1 MGRDTARRVIPL
13 FRPYRGRVAAVVGLI
28 VLTSTIGIVNPLL
41 IQAVFNKA
49 LFGPGGLNLELLYIL
64 VGVMAV
70 VPIVNGAI
78 GILQT
83 YETTMVGQHVMRD
96 LRDQLYSHLETLSLA
111 FFTGTK
117 TGEIQSRLANDV
129 GGVQTVVTTTAS
141 TILANVVIFISTIVA
156 MIILSWQL
164 TIVAVITVPAF
175 FWLTKA
181 VGDRRRRVSRSTQE
195 SLAAMS
201 AISEETLSVSG
212 VLLAK
217 VFGNQGRDIGR
228 YRRENQRLADLE
240 VRQQMIGQGF
250 YAVVQSFLSITP
262 AAVYLVAGLLL
273 ANGQPISAGT
283 IVAFT
288 TLQTRLYFPIGQL
301 LQVSVELR
309 SSLALFDRIFEYLD
323 LKPDITD
330 APDAVD
336 LPSADGGGRVALR
349 DVYFRYSG
357 VPEDALRGVSFE
369 ADPGQLVALVGP
381 SGAGK
386 TTISYLIPRLYDV
399 TGGAIEIDGTDV
411 RRARQ
416 ASLAAAI
423 GFVTQ
428 ESYLFHDTI
437 LANLQYGRPSASQAE
452 IEEAARA
459 AYIHDRIMD
468 FPDGYDT
475 VVGERGYRLSGGEK
489 QRLAIA
495 RVLLHDP
502 RILIL
507 DEATSALDTASER
520 EVQKALDALMGS
532 RTTIAIAHRLST
544 IVNADVINVI
554 DGGQVVE
561 SGSHRDLLRQHG
573 LYAVAVQRAVRGRP
587 GAVVLRRRRRHGRRQ
602 RAETRNTA
610 GLTAMTEG
618 LDLHLGVDKG
628 AGFVGRAL
636 ETALRE
642 AIRSGRLH
650 PGARLPGSR
659 SLAADLGISRGTVV
673 QAYAQLIAEG
683 WLTGTTGSGTR
694 VADLPGPAPAGAAGR
709 RRAPGRT
716 PRRRRRGSRSTCG
729 PDAQTSVHSPERTGL
744 RASAAPCPPHRTRT
758 WTTPSPPACRCCAP
772 RWPTT

>member
-1 MGRDTARRVIPL
+1 MMLTDAPARTGRNTARRIVTL
-13 FRPYRGRVAAVVGLI
+13 FRPYRLQVAAVVGLI
-28 VLTSTIGIVNPLL
+28 VVTSTIGIANPLL
-41 IQAVFNKA
+41 IQVVFNQA
-49 LFGPGGLNLELLYIL
+49 LFVPGGPRLHLLYIL
-64 VGVMAV
+64 VGIMAA

-83 YETTMVGQHVMRD
+83 YETTRVGQLVMRD
-96 LRDQLYSHLETLSLA
+96 LRDRLYAHLQTLSLA

-141 TILANVVIFISTIVA
+141 TILANVVTFVSSIVA
-156 MIILSWQL
+156 MIIISWPL

-175 FWLTKA
+175 FWLTKT

-217 VFGNQGRDIGR
+217 VFGSQARDITR
-228 YRRENQRLADLE
+228 YEQENQRLADLE

-262 AAVYLVAGLLL
+262 ALIYLTAGLLL
-273 ANGQPISAGT
+273 ANHHAISAGT

-323 LKPDITD
+323 VIPDIVD

-336 LPSADGGGRVALR
+336 LPAAGTGGLVALR
-349 DVYFRYSG
+349 DVHFRYPG
-357 VPEDALRGVSFE
+357 TEEDALAGVSFE

-399 TGGAIEIDGTDV
+399 TGGSIEIDGLDV
-411 RRARQ
+411 RHARQ

-428 ESYLFHDTI
+428 ESYLFHDSI
-437 LANLQYGRPSASQAE
+437 LANLQYGRPAATQAE

-459 AYIHDRIMD
+459 AYIHDRIME
-468 FPDGYDT
+468 FPGGYDT
-475 VVGERGYRLSGGEK
+475 IVGERGYRLSGGEK

-544 IVNADVINVI
+544 IVSADVINVI
-554 DGGQVVE
+554 DSGRVVE
-561 SGSHRDLLRQHG
+561 SGPHRDLLRQGG
-573 LYAVAVQRAVRGRP
+573 LYATLYNEQFEGGRVQWCCDGGDVMADGTVRKRENAARLETVRRSGKSRGEMPGLAHLRSAMNWSSRWVNAP
-587 GAVVLRRRRRHGRRQ
+587 GASWWGAWPAPGISCTAPRHRAGMVSRRR
-602 RAETRNTA
+602 
-610 GLTAMTEG
+610 
-618 LDLHLGVDKG
+618 
-628 AGFVGRAL
+628 
-636 ETALRE
+636 
-642 AIRSGRLH
+642 
-650 PGARLPGSR
+650 
-659 SLAADLGISRGTVV
+659 
-673 QAYAQLIAEG
+673 
-683 WLTGTTGSGTR
+683 
-694 VADLPGPAPAGAAGR
+694 
-709 RRAPGRT
+709 
-716 PRRRRRGSRSTCG
+716 
-729 PDAQTSVHSPERTGL
+729 
-744 RASAAPCPPHRTRT
+744 
-758 WTTPSPPACRCCAP
+758 
-772 RWPTT
+772 

>member
-1 MGRDTARRVIPL
+1 MTAPGPLSSASGNPAAPAHANRDTARRVVPL
-13 FRPYRGRVAAVVGLI
+13 FRPYRVQVAAVVGLI
-28 VLTSTIGIVNPLL
+28 VVTSTIGIINPLL

-49 LFGPGGLNLELLYIL
+49 LFVPGGPNLQLLVIL
-64 VGVMAV
+64 VAIMAV

-83 YETTMVGQHVMRD
+83 YETTRVGQQVMRD
-96 LRDQLYSHLETLSLA
+96 LRDRLYAHLQTLPLA
-111 FFTGTK
+111 FFTSTK

-129 GGVQTVVTTTAS
+129 GGVQSVVTTTAS
-141 TILANVVIFISTIVA
+141 TILANVVIFVSTIVA
-156 MIILSWQL
+156 MVILSWQL
-164 TIVAVITVPAF
+164 TIVAVITVPVF
-175 FWLTKA
+175 FWLTKT
-181 VGDRRRRVSRSTQE
+181 VGERRRRVARSTQE

-201 AISEETLSVSG
+201 ALSEETLSVSG

-217 VFGNQGRDIGR
+217 AFGNQARDTTR
-228 YRRENQRLADLE
+228 YHDENQRLADLE

-250 YAVVQSFLSITP
+250 YAIVQSFLSITP

-273 ANGQPISAGT
+273 AHGPAISAGT

-323 LKPDITD
+323 VVPDIVD

-336 LPSADGGGRVALR
+336 LPVISSGGGVALR
-349 DVYFRYSG
+349 EVYFRYPG
-357 VPEDALRGVSFE
+357 APVDALAGVSLQ
-369 ADPGQLVALVGP
+369 AAPSQLVALVGP

-399 TGGAIEIDGTDV
+399 TGGSVQIDGVDV
-411 RRARQ
+411 RHVRQ

-428 ESYLFHDTI
+428 ESYLFHDSI
-437 LANLQYGRPSASQAE
+437 LANIRYGRPAASMAE
-452 IEEAARA
+452 VEEAARA
-459 AYIHDRIMD
+459 AYIHNRVME

-475 VVGERGYRLSGGEK
+475 IVGERGYRLSGGEK

-544 IVNADVINVI
+544 IVNADIINVI
-554 DGGQVVE
+554 DAGRVVE
-561 SGSHRDLLRQHG
+561 SGTHRSLLRQG
-573 LYAVAVQRAVRGRP
+573 GVYASLYQEQFEGGKIQWQCTGGDILADGTI
-587 GAVVLRRRRRHGRRQ
+587 RHRQ
-602 RAETRNTA
+602 T
-610 GLTAMTEG
+610 
-618 LDLHLGVDKG
+618 
-628 AGFVGRAL
+628 
-636 ETALRE
+636 
-642 AIRSGRLH
+642 
-650 PGARLPGSR
+650 
-659 SLAADLGISRGTVV
+659 
-673 QAYAQLIAEG
+673 Q
-683 WLTGTTGSGTR
+683 
-694 VADLPGPAPAGAAGR
+694 PA
-709 RRAPGRT
+709 
-716 PRRRRRGSRSTCG
+716 
-729 PDAQTSVHSPERTGL
+729 
-744 RASAAPCPPHRTRT
+744 
-758 WTTPSPPACRCCAP
+758 
-772 RWPTT
+772 

>member
-1 MGRDTARRVIPL
+1 VPDAPAHTGRNTARRVVPL
-13 FRPYRGRVAAVVGLI
+13 FRPYRVQVAMVVGLI

-49 LFGPGGLNLELLYIL
+49 LFVKGGPKLHLLYIL
-64 VGVMAV
+64 VAIMAA

-83 YETTMVGQHVMRD
+83 YETTRVGQQVMRD
-96 LRDQLYSHLETLSLA
+96 LRDRLYSHLQTLSLA
-111 FFTGTK
+111 FFTSTK

-129 GGVQTVVTTTAS
+129 GGVQSVVTTTAS
-141 TILANVVIFISTIVA
+141 SILANVVTFVSSIVA
-156 MIILSWQL
+156 MIIISWQL

-175 FWLTKA
+175 FWLTKM
-181 VGDRRRRVSRSTQE
+181 VGERRRQVSRSTQE

-217 VFGNQGRDIGR
+217 VFGSQLRDVGR
-228 YRRENQRLADLE
+228 YRDENQRLADLE

-262 AAVYLVAGLLL
+262 AAIYLIAGLLL
-273 ANGQPISAGT
+273 ANGTVISAGT

-323 LKPDITD
+323 VMPDIVD
-330 APDAVD
+330 APDAID
-336 LPSADGGGRVALR
+336 LPVTAVGGRVALT
-349 DVYFRYSG
+349 DVYFRYPG
-357 VPEDALRGVSFE
+357 AEADALQGVSFAAE
-369 ADPGQLVALVGP
+369 PGHLVALVGP

-399 TGGAIEIDGTDV
+399 TGGSIEIDGVDV
-411 RRARQ
+411 RRIRE
-416 ASLAAAI
+416 ASLVAAI

-437 LANLQYGRPSASQAE
+437 LANLRYGRPAATLEE

-459 AYIHDRIMD
+459 AYIHDRIME

-475 VVGERGYRLSGGEK
+475 IVGERGYRLSGGEK

-544 IVNADVINVI
+544 IVNADIINVI
-554 DGGQVVE
+554 DGGRVVE
-561 SGSHRDLLRQHG
+561 SGPHRDLLRQGG
-573 LYAVAVQRAVRGRP
+573 LYASLYNEQFEGGRVQWCCDGGDV
-587 GAVVLRRRRRHGRRQ
+587 
-602 RAETRNTA
+602 
-610 GLTAMTEG
+610 M
-618 LDLHLGVDKG
+618 
-628 AGFVGRAL
+628 
-636 ETALRE
+636 
-642 AIRSGRLH
+642 
-650 PGARLPGSR
+650 
-659 SLAADLGISRGTVV
+659 ADGTVRK
-673 QAYAQLIAEG
+673 
-683 WLTGTTGSGTR
+683 R
-694 VADLPGPAPAGAAGR
+694 VTQPA
-709 RRAPGRT
+709 
-716 PRRRRRGSRSTCG
+716 
-729 PDAQTSVHSPERTGL
+729 
-744 RASAAPCPPHRTRT
+744 
-758 WTTPSPPACRCCAP
+758 
-772 RWPTT
+772 

>member
-1 MGRDTARRVIPL
+1 MTAPGPLSSASGNPAAPAHSNRDTARRVVPL
-13 FRPYRGRVAAVVGLI
+13 FRPYRVQVAAVVGLI
-28 VLTSTIGIVNPLL
+28 VVTSTIGIINPLL
-41 IQAVFNKA
+41 IQTVFNQA
-49 LFGPGGLNLELLYIL
+49 LFVRGGPDIRLLVIL
-64 VGVMAV
+64 VTIMAV

-83 YETTMVGQHVMRD
+83 YETTRVGQQVMRD
-96 LRDQLYSHLETLSLA
+96 LRDRLYAHLQTLSLA

-129 GGVQTVVTTTAS
+129 GGVQTVVTSTAS
-141 TILANVVIFISTIVA
+141 TILANVVIFTSTIVA

-175 FWLTKA
+175 FWLTKM
-181 VGDRRRRVSRSTQE
+181 VGDRRRTVTRATQE
-195 SLAAMS
+195 ALAAMS

-217 VFGNQGRDIGR
+217 AFGNQARDTTR
-228 YRRENQRLADLE
+228 YHQENQRLADLE

-250 YAVVQSFLSITP
+250 YAIVQSFLSITP
-262 AAVYLVAGLLL
+262 AAVYLIAGLLL

-309 SSLALFDRIFEYLD
+309 SSLALFDRIFEYLG

-330 APDAVD
+330 EPDAVD
-336 LPSADGGGRVALR
+336 LPSVATGGRVALR
-349 DVYFRYSG
+349 DVHFRYSG
-357 VPEDALRGVSFE
+357 VPEDALRGVSFS

-399 TGGAIEIDGTDV
+399 TGGAIEIDGMDV
-411 RRARQ
+411 RRVRQ
-416 ASLAAAI
+416 ASLATAI

-437 LANLQYGRPSASQAE
+437 LANLEYGPPGASPAE
-452 IEEAARA
+452 IVAAARA
-459 AYIHDRIMD
+459 AYIHDRILE
-468 FPDGYDT
+468 FPEGYDT

-554 DGGQVVE
+554 DGGTVVE
-561 SGSHRDLLRQHG
+561 SGSHQDLLRQRG
-573 LYAVAVQRAVRGRP
+573 LYAALYNEQFEGGRVQWCCEDGDVMADGSVRER
-587 GAVVLRRRRRHGRRQ
+587 
-602 RAETRNTA
+602 
-610 GLTAMTEG
+610 
-618 LDLHLGVDKG
+618 KK
-628 AGFVGRAL
+628 
-636 ETALRE
+636 
-642 AIRSGRLH
+642 
-650 PGARLPGSR
+650 LP
-659 SLAADLGISRGTVV
+659 A
-673 QAYAQLIAEG
+673 
-683 WLTGTTGSGTR
+683 
-694 VADLPGPAPAGAAGR
+694 
-709 RRAPGRT
+709 
-716 PRRRRRGSRSTCG
+716 
-729 PDAQTSVHSPERTGL
+729 
-744 RASAAPCPPHRTRT
+744 
-758 WTTPSPPACRCCAP
+758 
-772 RWPTT
+772 